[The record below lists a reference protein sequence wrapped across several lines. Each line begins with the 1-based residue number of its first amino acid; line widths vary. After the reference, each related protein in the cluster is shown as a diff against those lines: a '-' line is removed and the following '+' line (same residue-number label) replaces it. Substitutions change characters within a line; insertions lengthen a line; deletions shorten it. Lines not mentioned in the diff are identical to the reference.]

1 MDSLFYWAMAWRKGV
16 MELLKTAH
24 HVSLILKDL
33 PSRNEFP
40 QWNLGEGWQNKISL
54 HSPSMPQGKL
64 NQIYIFEVPSLK
76 KKKTHQHLM
85 GFIYPQEH

>member
-1 MDSLFYWAMAWRKGV
+1 

-76 KKKTHQHLM
+76 KKKNPSASNGLYSSTGTL
-85 GFIYPQEH
+85 IS